1 MQHHLTFLQLTQ
13 KKLLDSHKRD
23 LLAFMEFFKSTSG
36 DMIIYGNHLDTED
49 SKIVTTAQD
58 STKYMTVSTSQTNKR
73 KGRYMTNSTSKN
85 IKGRAIK

>member
-1 MQHHLTFLQLTQ
+1 
-13 KKLLDSHKRD
+13 
-23 LLAFMEFFKSTSG
+23 
-36 DMIIYGNHLDTED
+36 MIIYGNHLDTED

-85 IKGRAIK
+85 IKGIAIK